1 MNKGFIYN
9 GVSYTET
16 EKGYFFKEENGKKSR
31 IKKAEYEQAFE
42 EYNAQITQD
51 IAIDEAISDEQA
63 DEWTAEIDEARQA
76 QAEKQAES
84 DREAEQAMGGK
95 PKAEKRRSKDI
106 AFEGVFET
114 GSGADFKVSEIT
126 LTAKQ
131 VRFIQRMP
139 EDDFYEANLNSSLWI
154 DCYCDTIADEFNPMA
169 VGAMVSTLREKGIL
183 AVGEDRVNGKK
194 CKCMAF
200 TELGRVIA
208 KELGLN

>member
-1 MNKGFIYN
+1 MKGFNYN
-9 GVSYTET
+9 GISYTET

-42 EYNAQITQD
+42 EYNAQIAQD
-51 IAIDEAISDEQA
+51 IAIDE
-63 DEWTAEIDEARQA
+63 WTDEIDREREA
-76 QAEKQAES
+76 QAKAQAES
-84 DREAEQAMGGK
+84 DREAEDKVNGK
-95 PKAEKRRSKDI
+95 KKAKKRRSKDI

-200 TELGRVIA
+200 TELGRAIA

>member
-1 MNKGFIYN
+1 MNKGFNYN
-9 GVSYTET
+9 GISYTET
-16 EKGYFFKEENGKKSR
+16 EKGYYFKEENGKKSR

-42 EYNAQITQD
+42 EYNAQIAQD
-51 IAIDEAISDEQA
+51 IMIDEAITDEQA

-95 PKAEKRRSKDI
+95 PKAKKRRSKDI
-106 AFEGVFET
+106 AYEGN
-114 GSGADFKVSEIT
+114 GIT
-126 LTAKQ
+126 LTTKQ

-200 TELGRVIA
+200 TELGRAIA